1 VDLDSLLNRWAPG
14 QDGSLIAF
22 LGERARYKWESEGYA
37 YDEVNAVL
45 ATGLHNLSDMQA
57 RLSALHEVRN
67 EAGEDFDH
75 LSVAFKRV
83 RNILK
88 GLSWQTLHPDLFKPP
103 EDKEGSAE
111 RALHE
116 AYEALEHR
124 VVELLSS
131 CSYQDALRQLA
142 TLRPAVD
149 RFFDDVLVMCDPEGK
164 DPTKTAIQKNRLA
177 LLQRVVELFSRVADL
192 SEIVPKGGAQG

>member
-1 VDLDSLLNRWAPG
+1 
-14 QDGSLIAF
+14 
-22 LGERARYKWESEGYA
+22 
-37 YDEVNAVL
+37 
-45 ATGLHNLSDMQA
+45 MQA

-88 GLSWQTLHPDLFKPP
+88 GLSWQTLRPELFKSA

-111 RALHE
+111 RGLHG
-116 AYEALEHR
+116 AYEDLELR
-124 VVELLSS
+124 VSGLLDSGS
-131 CSYQDALRQLA
+131 FGDALRQLA
-142 TLRPAVD
+142 TLRSAVD

-164 DPTKTAIQKNRLA
+164 DPAKTALQQNRLA
-177 LLQRVVELFSRVADL
+177 LLQRVVKLFSRVADL
-192 SEIVPKGGAQG
+192 SEIVPKGGSEG